1 MFSLLLFNWQVRP
14 VALIPSS
21 ISPEV
26 PQILINREPLSHL
39 TPDVELLGDCDGI
52 INQIC
57 LKLGDGWED
66 PVHKPELFE
75 TQELEPAKPGEDIA
89 QLLPS
94 SKVVTESTETAADVP
109 VDGHSV
115 ASDKCNDSLGHS
127 EKSHDEP
134 QPSIAQ
140 FSLWVQSL
148 SEWIKARLEKLRV
161 LWEDLSPHSL
171 TAWITMAILE
181 FSKWSSFKLNQTK
194 RSTRET

>member
-1 MFSLLLFNWQVRP
+1 MVSLLLFNWQVRP

-57 LKLGDGWED
+57 LKLGEGWED

-75 TQELEPAKPGEDIA
+75 TQELEAAKPGENIA

-115 ASDKCNDSLGHS
+115 ATDTCNDNLGHS
-127 EKSHDEP
+127 EKGHDEP
-134 QPSIAQ
+134 KPSTSTQPHMSQEERQERLMTALWKPRTSIAT
-140 FSLWVQSL
+140 
-148 SEWIKARLEKLRV
+148 RLKGV
-161 LWEDLSPHSL
+161 
-171 TAWITMAILE
+171 
-181 FSKWSSFKLNQTK
+181 FQ
-194 RSTRET
+194 

>member
-1 MFSLLLFNWQVRP
+1 M
-14 VALIPSS
+14 
-21 ISPEV
+21 

-75 TQELEPAKPGEDIA
+75 TQELEPAKPGEDMA

-109 VDGHSV
+109 VDDNSV
-115 ASDKCNDSLGHS
+115 ATDTCNDNLGHS

-134 QPSIAQ
+134 KPSTSTQPQMSQEERQERLMTALWKPRTSIATRLKGVYR
-140 FSLWVQSL
+140 FPQS
-148 SEWIKARLEKLRV
+148 K
-161 LWEDLSPHSL
+161 
-171 TAWITMAILE
+171 TATTIY
-181 FSKWSSFKLNQTK
+181 
-194 RSTRET
+194 